1 MQRAAMREMIKID
14 GLAVAVTRKRIQRM
28 RLVVH
33 PPDGRVTLSVPLA
46 ARREEW
52 SAFLTAKL
60 TWIHAHVART
70 AQATRPAPALYA
82 GGEIHYLWGHP
93 CVLHVEE
100 HSGRTSAVFGSG
112 SIILRVPPGSD
123 AALRES
129 VMHTGYAAQLR
140 EAVEP
145 LVGQARAALGV
156 GPALFFARRM
166 KSRWGS
172 CSPRSARIRL
182 NTELAKHPPHLLGYV
197 LVHEMAHLL
206 EPGHNSRFYS
216 LVERVLPDWRTA
228 RAELRALSPGQA

>member
-1 MQRAAMREMIKID
+1 MQRAVMRETVEVD
-14 GLAVAVTRKRIQRM
+14 GLAVTVTRKRIQRM

-46 ARREEW
+46 VRREEW
-52 SAFLTAKL
+52 SAFLTSKSA
-60 TWIHAHVART
+60 WIHDHAARM
-70 AQATRPAPALYA
+70 AQRARPAPVLYA
-82 GGEIHYLWGHP
+82 DGEIHYLWGKP
-93 CVLHVEE
+93 CVLHIEE
-100 HSGRTSAVFGSG
+100 HRGRASAVFGDG
-112 SIILRVPPGSD
+112 SILLRVPPGSD
-123 AALRES
+123 AVLRES

-145 LVGQARAALGV
+145 LARQTQAALGV
-156 GPALFFARRM
+156 GAARFFARRM

-182 NTELAKHPPHLLGYV
+182 NTELARHPPRLLGYV

-206 EPGHNSRFYS
+206 EAGHNRRFYA

-228 RAELRALSPGQA
+228 RAELRALSPGQG

>member
-1 MQRAAMREMIKID
+1 
-14 GLAVAVTRKRIQRM
+14 M

-33 PPDGRVTLSVPLA
+33 PPDGRVTLSVPPT

-52 SAFLTAKL
+52 LTFLTSKL
-60 TWIHAHVART
+60 PWIHAHTARM
-70 AQATRPAPALYA
+70 AQRALPAPALYA
-82 GGEIHYLWGHP
+82 GGEIHYLWGRP

-100 HSGRTSAVFGSG
+100 HPGRPSVVFGDG
-112 SIILRVPPGSD
+112 SILLRVPPGSD
-123 AALRES
+123 AAMRES

-156 GPALFFARRM
+156 GTARFFARRM

-172 CSPRSARIRL
+172 CSPRSGRIRL
-182 NTELAKHPPHLLGYV
+182 NTELAKHPPRLLGYV

-216 LVERVLPDWRTA
+216 LVERALPDWRTA

>member
-1 MQRAAMREMIKID
+1 MQRAVTREMLEID
-14 GLAVAVTRKRIQRM
+14 GLAVMVTRKRIRRM
-28 RLVVH
+28 RLAVH
-33 PPDGRVTLSVPLA
+33 PPDGRVTLSVPFA

-52 SAFLTAKL
+52 SAFLTSKL
-60 TWIHAHVART
+60 PWIHAHAARM
-70 AQATRPAPALYA
+70 AQTTRPAPALYA
-82 GGEIHYLWGHP
+82 GGEIHYLWGRP

-100 HSGRTSAVFGSG
+100 HSGRPSVVFGDG
-112 SIILRVPPGSD
+112 SILLRVPPGSD

-129 VMHTGYAAQLR
+129 AMHAGYAAQLR

-156 GPALFFARRM
+156 GAARFFARRM

-172 CSPRSARIRL
+172 CSPRSGRIRL
-182 NTELAKHPPHLLGYV
+182 NTELAKHPPRLLGYV

-216 LVERVLPDWRTA
+216 LVERALPDWRTA
-228 RAELRALSPGQA
+228 RAELRALSPGQT